1 MGERTIASWKIKA
14 ELLIKTGIF
23 LRRFFPLICMQKVG
37 FKSFCL
43 RLAVLGIQDQISP
56 DVLLN
61 TTHAFFVVLI
71 ARMLYN
77 YAPSIIHQRLE
88 KISFISFVLRAQQVI
103 NNTKIIINAWILLQ
117 QRLDLYFIA
126 SRFTHTKFC
135 SLSET
140 LLCVQ
145 LCGKLPRS
153 GQLAFESFCEC
164 NYSIKSQ

>member
-1 MGERTIASWKIKA
+1 LRLGKLKPSCLSKQAF
-14 ELLIKTGIF
+14 F

-43 RLAVLGIQDQISP
+43 RPAVLGIRDQISP

-103 NNTKIIINAWILLQ
+103 NNTKILINAWILLHIQ

-126 SRFTHTKFC
+126 SRFTHNKFY

-153 GQLAFESFCEC
+153 GQLAFGSFCEC